1 MAKTDTEKLQQQ
13 EMSLEES
20 FACLDELMEKLENT
34 ETSLEDSFRLY
45 QNGMELIKKCSEKIE
60 RVETKVLMM
69 NEDGGL
75 DEF

>member
-1 MAKTDTEKLQQQ
+1 MGKTDTEPLPQQ
-13 EMSLEES
+13 EPSLEES
-20 FACLDELMEKLENT
+20 FARLDELIQQLENT

-69 NEDGGL
+69 NEDGEL